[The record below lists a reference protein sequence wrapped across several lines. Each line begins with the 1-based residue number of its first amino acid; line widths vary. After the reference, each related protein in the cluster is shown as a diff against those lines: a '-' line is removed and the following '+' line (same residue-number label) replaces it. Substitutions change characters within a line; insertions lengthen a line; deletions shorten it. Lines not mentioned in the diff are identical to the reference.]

1 MAGATGT
8 SKKRM
13 VDRPGTQPYPL
24 PMNEAQTRPR
34 SWLGWLVVLLLAVG
48 VGVSFF
54 VGGEEEAKKK
64 PPSGPRAVPVTAVE
78 VVRGA
83 LTERV
88 KYPGE
93 LDADSADVASFFSG
107 RLESVE
113 VRVGDR
119 VEKGQVLAKLDPV
132 DLNEQLAQAKA
143 QVAAS
148 LANERRVQVEIAQ
161 GRRELAR
168 TDAMLA
174 EKLVSES
181 ELEVQRA
188 RVDALK
194 MQVGV
199 QAAQAAEAKARV
211 ALLEKRLAE
220 SVVVAP
226 FAGRVA
232 ERYMDPGAIVG
243 AGARLVRLVA
253 ERPLWLRFEVP
264 EHDVPLVRTGSEV
277 LVGTRGEVGEVKAE
291 VRGLAGEVARDRRVA
306 LAEAVVTEPP
316 EGWLPG
322 MFAEAHVAVR
332 SIDRGLLV
340 PEVAV
345 LSRLVGARLES
356 GVFIADGENA
366 RWVRVEVQARADG
379 KVAVAPAER
388 EVSDAEAQGSGGLL
402 VEGARVL
409 TAGHV
414 DLNDGAPIKVSR
426 RGGAKTSG
434 QDSGKEPGKES
445 GPRAEAR

>member
-1 MAGATGT
+1 
-8 SKKRM
+8 
-13 VDRPGTQPYPL
+13 
-24 PMNEAQTRPR
+24 MNEAQTIPR
-34 SWLGWLVVLLLAVG
+34 SGFGWVIVLLLAVG

-64 PPSGPRAVPVTAVE
+64 PPSGPRATPVTAVA
-78 VVRGA
+78 VARGA

-119 VEKGQVLAKLDPV
+119 VEQGQVLARLDPV
-132 DLNEQLAQAKA
+132 DLNEQIAQARA

-148 LANERRVQVEIAQ
+148 LANERRVQVEVEQ

-168 TDAMLA
+168 MDALLA

-181 ELEVQRA
+181 DVEVQRA
-188 RVDALK
+188 RVDALR
-194 MQVGV
+194 MQIGV
-199 QAAQAAEAKARV
+199 QGAQAAEAKARV

-243 AGARLVRLVA
+243 AGARLVKLVA

-264 EHDVPLVRTGSEV
+264 EHDVPLVKVGAEV
-277 LVGTRGEVGEVKAE
+277 TVGTRGEAGEVKAE

-306 LAEAVVTEPP
+306 LAEAVVSDPP

-322 MFAEAHVAVR
+322 MFAEAWVAVR
-332 SIDRGLLV
+332 SIERGLIV

-356 GVFIADGENA
+356 GVFVADGENA
-366 RWVRVEVQARADG
+366 RWVRVEVLARADG
-379 KVAVAPAER
+379 RVAVAPVER
-388 EVSDAEAQGSGGLL
+388 ELVDAEVPGSAGLL

-414 DLNDGAPIKVSR
+414 DLNDGSAIKVS
-426 RGGAKTSG
+426 
-434 QDSGKEPGKES
+434 GKETAQET
-445 GPRAEAR
+445 GPRAGAR

>member
-1 MAGATGT
+1 MT
-8 SKKRM
+8 
-13 VDRPGTQPYPL
+13 
-24 PMNEAQTRPR
+24 EAKTRPR
-34 SWLGWLVVLLLAVG
+34 SWLGWVVVLLLAAG

-64 PPSGPRAVPVTAVE
+64 PPTGPRAVPVAAVV

-83 LTERV
+83 LVERV

-93 LDADSADVASFFSG
+93 LDADAADVGSFFSG
-107 RLESVE
+107 RLQTVE

-119 VEKGQVLAKLDPV
+119 VEVGQVLARLDPV
-132 DLNEQLAQAKA
+132 DLNEQLAQANA

-148 LANERRVQVEIAQ
+148 QANERRVAVEVAQ
-161 GRRELAR
+161 GRRELVR
-168 TDAMLA
+168 LDALLA

-181 ELEVQRA
+181 DVEVQRA
-188 RVDALK
+188 RVDALR

-211 ALLEKRLAE
+211 ALVEKRLSE

-253 ERPLWLRFEVP
+253 ERPLWVRFEVP
-264 EHDVPLVRTGSEV
+264 EHDVPLVKAGAEV
-277 LVGTRGEVGEVKAE
+277 LVGTRGEAGEVKAE

-306 LAEAVVTEPP
+306 VAEAVVVEPP

-322 MFAEAHVAVR
+322 MFAEAFVAVR
-332 SIDRGLLV
+332 SIERGLIV

-345 LSRLVGARLES
+345 LSRLLGSTLES
-356 GVFIADGENA
+356 GLFVADEGHA
-366 RWVRVEVQARADG
+366 RWVRVEVLARSEG
-379 KVAVAPAER
+379 RVAVAPVEKA
-388 EVSDAEAQGSGGLL
+388 VADAEVAGSGRML

-414 DLNDGAPIKVSR
+414 DLNDGAPIKVS
-426 RGGAKTSG
+426 GDEFDGET
-434 QDSGKEPGKES
+434 GKGPGKGS